1 MAGMAVEP
9 VSSDTDL
16 MFLLSWCSHALAT
29 EHTAAL
35 AGLGVTPRSYC
46 VLYKAMEGE
55 LTQSQLA
62 EAGGLD
68 KSTMVLT
75 MDELEERGL
84 AARTAS
90 TRDRRARIISVTEEG
105 RRVVAEATAIVT
117 KVNDEIL
124 GTLPSELRQPFVAAL
139 THLVEGRL
147 ASLPDCERPPRR
159 RATRSR

>member
-1 MAGMAVEP
+1 MAAEP
-9 VSSDTDL
+9 TSSDVDL

-35 AGLGVTPRSYC
+35 AGLDITPRSYC

-55 LTQSQLA
+55 MTQSQLA

-75 MDELEERGL
+75 VDELEKKELAERK
-84 AARTAS
+84 AS
-90 TRDRRARIISVTEEG
+90 TRDRRARIISVTEKG
-105 RRVVAEATAIVT
+105 RQVVAEATAIVT

-124 GTLPSELRQPFVAAL
+124 DTLPLELRQPLIGAL
-139 THLVEGRL
+139 TQLAEGRL
-147 ASLPDCERPPRR
+147 ASLPDCERSPRR
-159 RATRSR
+159 RAARSR

>member
-1 MAGMAVEP
+1 MAAEP
-9 VSSDTDL
+9 MSSDTDL

-35 AGLGVTPRSYC
+35 AGLGITPRSYC

-75 MDELEERGL
+75 MDELEKKELAERK
-84 AARTAS
+84 AS
-90 TRDRRARIISVTEEG
+90 TRDRRARIISVTEKG
-105 RRVVAEATAIVT
+105 KQVVAEATAIVT

-124 GTLPSELRQPFVAAL
+124 GTLPFELRQPLVSAL
-139 THLVEGRL
+139 TQLVEGRL